1 MKIIIISLLVLLIL
15 IGQIYKIINE
25 KNKIVKETL
34 DMINNDFHRESVQ
47 YYQSLKDKGLKIVIN
62 DIEKHENV
70 TNWLRLDANNNLV
83 ETFNGITEGMV
94 TTKKV
99 SNDIE
104 MCRNLTTCEQLAEFP
119 KCGYCGT
126 TNKFDYNS
134 GKFGERGPDFCP
146 KSEAMN
152 AVDKDG
158 NVIARGNQWARTVFD
173 CNKVKRQN
181 MCDKVTSCGSMAKGT
196 EAGKWCGWC
205 PGDSKAKVKTPGDTA
220 LLMYDRTSSL
230 DANSDITSDKC
241 PGLGETNSITN
252 QVNYSELTKA
262 GDCSVCDAPI
272 NGVNVGHIGPHSD
285 ACLNSLW
292 KATFVDPSGYELS
305 CTTDYDNADNN
316 NANIYKGKGAYWD
329 IGAQMIKDT
338 QQPMTKAIKQHK
350 DTNKWDIKGGEYRRD
365 WEIDNIPGNKYRGP
379 DDHTNKD
386 YGKVS
391 VDKLWKRCFGKNS
404 KNIDIDV

>member
-1 MKIIIISLLVLLIL
+1 MQILIIGLLVLLIL

-47 YYQSLKDKGLKIVIN
+47 YYKSLKDKGLKKVIN

-83 ETFNGITEGMV
+83 ETFNGVKEGMV
-94 TTKKV
+94 TRKKV

-104 MCRNLTTCEQLAEFP
+104 MCRNLTSCEQLAEFP
-119 KCGYCGT
+119 KCGYCGST
-126 TNKFDYNS
+126 DKFDYNS

-241 PGLGETNSITN
+241 MGLGETNSITN
-252 QVNYSELTKA
+252 HVNYSELTKA
-262 GDCSVCDAPI
+262 GDCSVCDAPVD
-272 NGVNVGHIGPHSD
+272 GVNVGHIGPHSE

-292 KATFVDPSGYELS
+292 KATHVDPSGYELS
-305 CTTDYDNADNN
+305 CTTEYDNAS
-316 NANIYKGKGAYWD
+316 NIFVNSYKGKGAYWD
-329 IGAQMIKDT
+329 IGAYMIRDT
-338 QQPMTKAIKQHK
+338 KQPITKIIKQYK
-350 DTNKWDIKGGEYRRD
+350 EKNKWDIKGGEYRRD
-365 WEIDNIPGNKYRGP
+365 WEINNPPGDKY
-379 DDHTNKD
+379 DKSSQHTNKVD
-386 YGKVS
+386 SKVS
-391 VDKLWKRCFGKNS
+391 IDHLWKTCFGKNS
-404 KNIDIDV
+404 RTIDKDV

>member
-1 MKIIIISLLVLLIL
+1 
-15 IGQIYKIINE
+15 
-25 KNKIVKETL
+25 
-34 DMINNDFHRESVQ
+34 
-47 YYQSLKDKGLKIVIN
+47 
-62 DIEKHENV
+62 
-70 TNWLRLDANNNLV
+70 
-83 ETFNGITEGMV
+83 
-94 TTKKV
+94 
-99 SNDIE
+99 
-104 MCRNLTTCEQLAEFP
+104 
-119 KCGYCGT
+119 
-126 TNKFDYNS
+126 
-134 GKFGERGPDFCP
+134 
-146 KSEAMN
+146 
-152 AVDKDG
+152 
-158 NVIARGNQWARTVFD
+158 
-173 CNKVKRQN
+173 